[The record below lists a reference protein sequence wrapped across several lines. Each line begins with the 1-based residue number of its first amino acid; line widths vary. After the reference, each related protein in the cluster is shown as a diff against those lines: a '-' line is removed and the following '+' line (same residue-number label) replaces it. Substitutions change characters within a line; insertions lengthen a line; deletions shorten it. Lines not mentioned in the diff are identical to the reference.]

1 MGLVSSAAC
10 CAAEGAC
17 CAGISCL
24 SCCCRS
30 GSSKGAPSSKLA
42 KIFYLFMV
50 IISTIL
56 ALVLRAYGDQMF
68 FSLYSFKFGCTDGES
83 SRCFGDQAVYR
94 VSFGLAAFFLFML
107 AGSASRSF
115 HRGYWGLKMALFA
128 LLIVGSFFIPNT
140 FFNVYS
146 EVSRVVSVVFLLLMI
161 IILVDF
167 AHSIQEMYSE
177 YVAAQ
182 DEEGIEPGCCSSK
195 ADILYLIVAGGMIL
209 GGFIAI
215 CFMYSFATHHNC
227 SGQVGLLSVTLL
239 CGVAIIVM
247 SVLDVFGAPGLLC
260 PAVVFVYAVWLQWS
274 AMTSEDTTECNPY
287 GSQDDQP
294 WYVVAIG
301 VVITGLSLAYTS
313 YSAANAVPD
322 LCGGSD
328 DSEDLTSPLV
338 APRTDVEAGKK
349 NDDSDA
355 DDADSGDDRPRS
367 LAVESPEAADTGRSD
382 QPWKYHLIM
391 FSASL
396 YMAMLLTNWG
406 VGTSSGTSTTGTT
419 SMWIKIITMWLTYLL
434 YLWTL
439 LAPVCM
445 PNRDFS

>member
-355 DDADSGDDRPRS
+355 NDADSGDDRPRS